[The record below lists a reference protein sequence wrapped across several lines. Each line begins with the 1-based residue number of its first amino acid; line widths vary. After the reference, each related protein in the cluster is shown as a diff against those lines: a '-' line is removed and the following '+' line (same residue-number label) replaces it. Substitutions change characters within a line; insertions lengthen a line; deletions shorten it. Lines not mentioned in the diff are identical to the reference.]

1 MPEAR
6 PPSAHIATCACQGR
20 PYFAPSSPVLAVCQT
35 LISSAVLLQGIMQ
48 VGVLFTQVTTVTL
61 MLAAVQALE
70 VRPTMGCPQ
79 CRWSGLSA

>member
-6 PPSAHIATCACQGR
+6 PPSAHSHLRLSRQAVSCIAR
-20 PYFAPSSPVLAVCQT
+20 SSLLSLT
-35 LISSAVLLQGIMQ
+35 LISYAVLLQGIMQ

-70 VRPTMGCPQ
+70 VR
-79 CRWSGLSA
+79 L